1 MKDTFLDL
9 LQAPTDLERGPD
21 GRIFTKTEQT
31 RMCGNSVPPVMAE
44 ALVSANVPELA
55 VVA

>member
-1 MKDTFLDL
+1 M
-9 LQAPTDLERGPD
+9 
-21 GRIFTKTEQT
+21 TKTEQT